1 LSLKFSYTYK
11 TKACDAT
18 GLALTL
24 AEIEYDA
31 MVYMTLNNL

>member
-11 TKACDAT
+11 TTACDAT
-18 GLALTL
+18 GLALTV
-24 AEIEYDA
+24 AETDYDA